1 MQRRAVDAVLID
13 GPCVLTMWF
22 NQETGLSEFIII
34 VLRLTVLPLN
44 TMDQISSH
52 KGKRFCWQICIFSV
66 YSAWMTNLHKNK
78 GNTLGGGGTRYNGP
92 YTEAPSERGTFYRLQ
107 QRYMKGYGF
116 HQLKCMKGQGILS
129 SWSRKRL
136 KRNNRRILWL

>member
-1 MQRRAVDAVLID
+1 MIYSFSAYGFA
-13 GPCVLTMWF
+13 F
-22 NQETGLSEFIII
+22 EYNGL
-34 VLRLTVLPLN
+34 
-44 TMDQISSH
+44 SSH

-107 QRYMKGYGF
+107 
-116 HQLKCMKGQGILS
+116 
-129 SWSRKRL
+129 
-136 KRNNRRILWL
+136 